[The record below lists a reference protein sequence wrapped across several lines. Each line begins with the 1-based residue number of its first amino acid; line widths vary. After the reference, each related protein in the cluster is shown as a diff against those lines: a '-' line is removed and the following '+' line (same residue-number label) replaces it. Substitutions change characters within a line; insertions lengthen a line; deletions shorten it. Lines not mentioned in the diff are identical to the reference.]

1 METNIKK
8 DIIHYLRTKDL
19 TTLAKLINTGLSAEQ
34 LKGYVG
40 KLGIELMG
48 EDWYSKLLSE
58 LDEEFESKLEEPFY
72 DWVKRQDGWSL
83 LTPELENIVRRKEWL
98 HIDPEWDIY
107 SKYYDYYDYFPF
119 ELDLPEEPWWEEFN
133 DYDQVMLIEDL
144 YYIG

>member
-48 EDWYSKLLSE
+48 EDSFYNSMDE
-58 LDEEFESKLEEPFY
+58 LDEEFVSHLEVPFY
-72 DWVKRQDGWSL
+72 DWIDAEDGWSL

-98 HIDPEWDIY
+98 HIDPEWDRY
-107 SKYYDYYDYFPF
+107 SDYYDYYDYFPF
-119 ELDLPEEPWWEEFN
+119 ELDSPEETWWGEFD
-133 DYDQVMLIEDL
+133 DYDLVMFIEDL

>member
-8 DIIHYLRTKDL
+8 DIIHYLRTNDL

-48 EDWYSKLLSE
+48 EDSFHKLMDE
-58 LDEEFESKLEEPFY
+58 LDEEFVSHLDEPFY
-72 DWVKRQDGWSL
+72 EWVKRQDGWSL
-83 LTPELENIVRRKEWL
+83 LTPELENVVRRSEWL
-98 HIDPEWDIY
+98 RVDPEWDRY
-107 SKYYDYYDYFPF
+107 SKYYDYYDYFDF
-119 ELDLPEEPWWEEFN
+119 ELDLFEEPWWGELD